1 MYLDT
6 IMNYHA
12 QIRPFDISHHAKN
25 YAFDANKFRKLE
37 NRIAE
42 KIIAY
47 DTAYGHYL
55 LDHLN
60 RTSRYLE
67 EFMIFRGYD
76 ADTARKVSTAF
87 RLHDAGKISQH
98 ISVWEHTDEKPDQ
111 AKKDI
116 RAEHTMLGK
125 QVVLDTLDELK
136 LDLNE
141 DDRNH
146 LKLVFYLQQYHHERE
161 NGKGPRRL
169 PGDMMDPILK
179 MAGILDEIDG
189 KTKLD
194 HESLEAIFSDIRGRH
209 SDKFA
214 SRVVEDC
221 YQYCRAYGRY
231 GDLSSLMSPSP
242 YSLA

>member
-1 MYLDT
+1 
-6 IMNYHA
+6 MNYHA
-12 QIRPFDISHHAKN
+12 QIKPFDIAHHAEN
-25 YAFDANKFRKLE
+25 YAFDDVKFRKLE

-47 DTAYGHYL
+47 DPAYGHYL

-67 EFMIFRGYD
+67 EFMLFRGYET
-76 ADTARKVSTAF
+76 DTARKVSTAF
-87 RLHDAGKISQH
+87 RLHDAGKIAQN
-98 ISVWEHTDEKPDQ
+98 ISVWEHTNEKPDR

-116 RAEHTMLGK
+116 RAEHTLLGK
-125 QVVLDTLDELK
+125 QVVLDTLEELGV
-136 LDLNE
+136 DPTEE
-141 DDRNH
+141 DQKH
-146 LKLVFYLQQYHHERE
+146 LKLVFYLQEYHHERE
-161 NGKGPRRL
+161 NGKGPQGL
-169 PGDMMDPILK
+169 PGELMDPILK

-194 HESLEAIFSDIRGRH
+194 HESLDAIFADIRGRH
-209 SDKFA
+209 SEKFA
-214 SRVVEDC
+214 PRVVEDC

-231 GDLSSLMSPSP
+231 GDLSALMSPPP

>member
-1 MYLDT
+1 MYLET

-12 QIRPFDISHHAKN
+12 QIKPFDIARHTQG
-25 YAFDANKFRKLE
+25 YAYDAEKFRKLE

-47 DTAYGHYL
+47 DPDYGHYL

-67 EFMIFRGYD
+67 EFMLFRGYD

-87 RLHDAGKISQH
+87 RLHDAGKIAQD
-98 ISVWEHTDEKPDQ
+98 ISVWERTDEKPDQ

-116 RAEHTMLGK
+116 RAEHTMLGQ
-125 QVVLDTLDELK
+125 QVVLDTINELG
-136 LDLNE
+136 LRLT
-141 DDRNH
+141 DDDNKH
-146 LKLVFYLQQYHHERE
+146 LYLIVYLQENHHERE
-161 NGKGPRRL
+161 NGKGPRKL
-169 PGDMMDPILK
+169 PGLLMDPILK

-194 HESLEAIFSDIRGRH
+194 HESLEAIFADIRGRH
-209 SDKFA
+209 SEKFA
-214 SRVVEDC
+214 PKLVEDC
-221 YQYCRAYGRY
+221 YQYCRTYGRY
-231 GDLSSLMSPSP
+231 GDLSALMS
-242 YSLA
+242 LAP